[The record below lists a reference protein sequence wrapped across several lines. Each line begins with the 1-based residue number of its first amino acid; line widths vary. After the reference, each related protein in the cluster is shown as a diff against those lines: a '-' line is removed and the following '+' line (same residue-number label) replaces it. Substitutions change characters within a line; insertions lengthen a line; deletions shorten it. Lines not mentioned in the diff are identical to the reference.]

1 MDALALLT
9 ADHNRVRGLFQR
21 FKDAQ
26 QKDATDQLRAL
37 QQEIFTDLEVH
48 TTIEE
53 EIFYPATRGLSEAIG
68 ETVDEGLQE
77 HHVVKVL
84 MHEIGK
90 LEAGSDEYV
99 AKMTVL
105 IENVEH
111 HAKEEEQELFPQV
124 RTVSTAEAL
133 NELADRLEARKK
145 ELGAPV
151 VADKIDLTVTELKQL
166 ATDQEI
172 PGRSTM
178 DHEELAATVAPPR

>member
-1 MDALALLT
+1 MDAIALLT
-9 ADHNRVRGLFQR
+9 ADHNRVRGLFHR
-21 FKDAQ
+21 FKDAKE
-26 QKDATDQLRAL
+26 KDATDQLQTL
-37 QQEIFTDLEVH
+37 QREIFTDLEVH

-53 EIFYPATRGLSEAIG
+53 EIFYPATRGLSEEIG

-84 MHEIGK
+84 MGEIGELK
-90 LEAGSDEYV
+90 AGGDDYV

-111 HAKEEEQELFPQV
+111 HAKEEEEELFPHI
-124 RTVSTAEAL
+124 RTASTVDAL

-145 ELGAPV
+145 ELRAPV
-151 VADKIDLTVTELKQL
+151 LADKIDLTVTELKKL
-166 ATDQEI
+166 ATAQAI

-178 DHEELAATVAPPR
+178 DHEELAATVAPPH